1 MAMVRIK
8 VGRIVGTVLC
18 GAVLLGIPQAV
29 FAQSSTFI
37 VPFQRAGAPIYDPLT
52 GAQVDGAFVNPCTA
66 EFVDVF
72 GSSTISIATSVMNG
86 VVKTTVGVV
95 SKGNGTGWTLGAD
108 GVTVIV
114 SGKTYVFTDSQQFT
128 VKASLGDVVESD
140 FFDKFNLK
148 GTRSTD
154 NWIIRAR
161 FRVKIGSN
169 GQVQVNLVKLS
180 DGDTCK
186 G

>member
-1 MAMVRIK
+1 MVSMK
-8 VGRIVGTVLC
+8 VGRIIGTALC
-18 GAVLLGIPQAV
+18 GALLLALPQAA
-29 FAQSSTFI
+29 FAQSSTFVI
-37 VPFQRAGAPIYDPLT
+37 PFERVGPPIFDPVT
-52 GAQVDGAFVNPCTA
+52 GAAIDGAFVNPCTF
-66 EFVDVF
+66 ENVDVS
-72 GSSTISIATSVMNG
+72 GSSTVSISTSVMNG
-86 VVKTTVGVV
+86 VVKTSVGVV
-95 SKGNGTGWTLGAD
+95 SKGTGTGWTFGAD
-108 GVTVIV
+108 GVAVIL
-114 SGKTYVFTDSQQFT
+114 SGKTYVFTDTQQFT
-128 VKASLGDVVESD
+128 LKASLGDIVESD

-169 GQVQVNLVKLS
+169 GQVQVSLVKLN